1 MKKLLYSF
9 LVFGPMLLLACSSV
23 NCDNVD
29 VPRFRKFGAESQVFV
44 NENATFTLSP
54 VRTHRPLGEI
64 RWQLPNGETVVDTSI
79 TIGPMRPELSGS
91 YTMSVYTEDCW
102 VSRSII
108 VNRKSLKADCDLTR
122 GFLTVVDSADSI
134 TFPLVRLDQSTFARY
149 IRYSLDFGH
158 GERMLE
164 LLFDSVPGPEEYK
177 VFQHPIEFGLYDLGV
192 AMECDFG
199 HLLDYVPVGN
209 GPFFVRMENGKRI
222 ISFCNLE
229 FRNIHRG
236 DIWRLYGEFVLE
248 E

>member
-9 LVFGPMLLLACSSV
+9 LVFGPMLLLACSGV
-23 NCDNVD
+23 NCENVD
-29 VPRFRKFGAESQVFV
+29 VPRFRKFGAEPQVFI
-44 NENATFTLSP
+44 NENAMFTLSP
-54 VRTHRPLGEI
+54 VKTHRPMGEI
-64 RWQLPNGETVVDTSI
+64 RWQLPNGEMVVDTSI

-91 YTMSVYTEDCW
+91 YTMSVYMEDCW

-122 GFLTVVDSADSI
+122 GFLTVVDSADS
-134 TFPLVRLDQSTFARY
+134 VRIPIKSVYQSTYAGF
-149 IRYSLDFGH
+149 IRYFLGFG
-158 GERMLE
+158 GDDR
-164 LLFDSVPGPEEYK
+164 LLLLSFKDIPEPDEYTL
-177 VFQHPIEFGLYDLGV
+177 QRHIIDIDNASDMTMY
-192 AMECDFG
+192 CDFG
-199 HLLDYVPVGN
+199 LLLDYSPISRSPV
-209 GPFFVRMENGKRI
+209 FLRMENGKRI